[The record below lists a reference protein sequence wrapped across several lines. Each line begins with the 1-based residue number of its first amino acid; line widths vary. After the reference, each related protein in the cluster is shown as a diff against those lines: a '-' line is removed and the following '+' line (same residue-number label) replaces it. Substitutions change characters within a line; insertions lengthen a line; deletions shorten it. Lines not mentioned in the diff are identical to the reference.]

1 VDKKASQNSSRDNLL
16 DAAEQLFAARGYTAV
31 TLKHIADK
39 LGIKQASLYYHFPL
53 GKEDLY
59 VEVMLRHLEHRLTAF
74 ARAIESAEPTLCE
87 RAEPT
92 LADCLY
98 AVGIWL
104 IQQPPLNSERMM
116 MSDLPELSPDKADL
130 LGAAMGRCAFD
141 PIVALFVRYRHQ
153 LKERFQSDLGLLAGT
168 FIATLESLYTYRRY
182 GSKTDEELVLD
193 TIALILG
200 GALIP

>member
-1 VDKKASQNSSRDNLL
+1 VDKKASQNSSKDNLL

-59 VEVMLRHLEHRLTAF
+59 VEVMLRHLKHRLTAL
-74 ARAIESAEPTLCE
+74 AGAIE

-92 LADCLY
+92 LAACLF

-104 IQQPPLNSERMM
+104 IQQPPLNSERMI
-116 MSDLPELSPDKADL
+116 MSDMPELSPDKADL

-141 PIVALFVRYRHQ
+141 PIVALFAQYRHQ

-200 GALIP
+200 GALLP

>member
-1 VDKKASQNSSRDNLL
+1 VDKKVSQNSSRDNLL

-74 ARAIESAEPTLCE
+74 AGAIE

-104 IQQPPLNSERMM
+104 IQQPPLNSERMI
-116 MSDLPELSPDKADL
+116 MSDLPELSPDKAEL
-130 LGAAMGRCAFD
+130 LGAAMGRCAFE
-141 PIVALFVRYRHQ
+141 PILALFVQYRHQ
-153 LKERFQSDLGLLAGT
+153 LKDRFQSDLGLLAGT

-200 GALIP
+200 GALLP

>member
-59 VEVMLRHLEHRLTAF
+59 VEVMLRHLEHRLTAL
-74 ARAIESAEPTLCE
+74 AAEIERS
-87 RAEPT
+87 EPT
-92 LADCLY
+92 LADCLF

-104 IQQPPLNSERMM
+104 IQQPPLNSERMI
-116 MSDLPELSPDKADL
+116 MSDLPELSPDKAEL
-130 LGAAMGRCAFD
+130 LGAAMGHCAFD
-141 PIVALFVRYRHQ
+141 PIVALFVQYRHQ

-182 GSKTDEELVLD
+182 GSKTDEELVLN

-200 GALIP
+200 GALLP

>member
-1 VDKKASQNSSRDNLL
+1 VDKTASQNSSKDNLL

-59 VEVMLRHLEHRLTAF
+59 VEVMLRHLEHRLTAL
-74 ARAIESAEPTLCE
+74 AGAIE

-92 LADCLY
+92 LAACLF

-104 IQQPPLNSERMM
+104 IQQPPLNSDM
-116 MSDLPELSPDKADL
+116 PELSPDKANL

-141 PIVALFVRYRHQ
+141 PIVALFAQYRHQ

-200 GALIP
+200 GALLP